1 MPEKRKA
8 RIALSNGN
16 GYVFKSSSDL
26 MYCVVDGSYC
36 RLYFHPEG
44 KHYVTKSLGQLEQLL
59 DDPNFIRVHKSH
71 LINMQ
76 FVQEVN
82 NHTGHQIVMKNG
94 EELAYSRNKKQEIL
108 EYFLRKPEQQ

>member
-26 MYCVVDGSYC
+26 MYCVADGSYTK
-36 RLYFHPEG
+36 LYFTPDS
-44 KHYVTKSLGQLEQLL
+44 KYLVTKSLGQIEGMISETH
-59 DDPNFIRVHKSH
+59 FIRIHKSH
-71 LINMQ
+71 LVNMH